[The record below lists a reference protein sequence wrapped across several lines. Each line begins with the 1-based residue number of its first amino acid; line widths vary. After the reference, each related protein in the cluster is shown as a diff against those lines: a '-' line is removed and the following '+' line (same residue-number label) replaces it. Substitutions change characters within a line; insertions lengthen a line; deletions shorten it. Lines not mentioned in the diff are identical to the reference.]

1 MAEDSFW
8 LRPLAWD
15 IAFFCLWI
23 WSDLIQFE
31 IEPHNNL
38 QMRFVLPPL
47 VSGTKSHTG
56 NTGCW
61 LQGSWQDRVG
71 WSGVGKRQVKM
82 PDFHSIFKLFF
93 FFFGCRSHLAAVNL
107 YLFSSDL
114 TKFILTI
121 CFLVFLW
128 GVGGWNCLLCHFSG
142 TTSWSLFNVLCLCIK
157 VPWGWDLSYC
167 YIFPIGLDLNACILP
182 YSVQFIR
189 NHFQNYVINQINL
202 L

>member
-93 FFFGCRSHLAAVNL
+93 FFLDADLIWLLWIFTYFPVISQS
-107 YLFSSDL
+107 LFWQFVFWCFCGVWEVG
-114 TKFILTI
+114 TAYFAI
-121 CFLVFLW
+121 FLVP
-128 GVGGWNCLLCHFSG
+128 LLGH
-142 TTSWSLFNVLCLCIK
+142 SLMF
-157 VPWGWDLSYC
+157 Y
-167 YIFPIGLDLNACILP
+167 AC
-182 YSVQFIR
+182 V
-189 NHFQNYVINQINL
+189 
-202 L
+202 